1 MISIST
7 QMEQIIQPVQLREDE
22 YLEEESKLVY
32 CSKRGTP

>member
-22 YLEEESKLVY
+22 YLEEES
-32 CSKRGTP
+32 